1 MVIRC
6 ANGNILNPA
15 KMELFTIIEEDDKFF
30 VSGICHGSRY
40 DIIYTDNRPEAE
52 NIISY
57 LYRAFQGGFQRAEN
71 IDYIEYLRNR
81 KPRKMFRQSKFM
93 GPTKMITICSRA
105 GRRARRQI
113 FSDKDADG

>member
-40 DIIYTDNRPEAE
+40 DIIYTDNRPEAD
-52 NIISY
+52 NIINY

-81 KPRKMFRQSKFM
+81 KPR
-93 GPTKMITICSRA
+93 
-105 GRRARRQI
+105 GR
-113 FSDKDADG
+113 G